1 MKSKLT
7 EIKGA
12 RNALDQ
18 RTVRRLLDIWTYST
32 ELTTAAAAAAAV
44 KLIEWGS
51 INKNWKR
58 SF

>member
-32 ELTTAAAAAAAV
+32 ELTTAAAAAAV

-51 INKNWKR
+51 INKN
-58 SF
+58 

>member
-51 INKNWKR
+51 INKN
-58 SF
+58 